1 MNAKTNYIL
10 VGLFVLGLG
19 AAFIGV
25 LLWLSAG
32 GPGKHYDKY
41 IVYMTESV
49 SGLSK
54 DAGVKYRGV
63 DVGRVRDIS
72 LDPTNPERVRL
83 LLDIEEGTPIKVDT
97 VATLETQGLTGLA
110 SINLSGG
117 SKDALPLRASKDGQ
131 YPVIPSRPS
140 LLGRLDQ
147 SVSKLIENLI
157 ETSNRLNHLLDHGN
171 QDAVSNTLKHFETI
185 SAHLADNMNTV
196 STAMNDFAA
205 TMRNVRQ
212 ASGDLPK
219 LVKQAR
225 DGAAAM
231 KHMADELAATGVAL
245 RKRVDAG
252 GKDMQRFASQT
263 LPQAQA
269 MVEEL
274 RLAAENLRRM
284 SEQLQRNP
292 SVLIYGAP
300 KPAPGPG
307 E

>member
-1 MNAKTNYIL
+1 MNAKVNYIL
-10 VGLFVLGLG
+10 VGLFVLVLG

-41 IVYMTESV
+41 VVYMTESV

-63 DVGRVRDIS
+63 DVGRVRGIS
-72 LDPTNPERVRL
+72 LDPANPERVRL

-117 SKDALPLRASKDGQ
+117 SKDALPLRTKNGDQ

-171 QDAVSNTLKHFETI
+171 QDALTNTLKHFETI
-185 SAHLADNMNTV
+185 SANLAGKMKTV
-196 STAMNDFAA
+196 SAAMDDMAA
-205 TMRNVRQ
+205 TMHNVRR

-219 LVKQAR
+219 LVAQANE
-225 DGAAAM
+225 GAVAI
-231 KHMADELAATGVAL
+231 KRMADELTAAGVAL

-252 GKDMQRFASQT
+252 GKNVQRFADQT

>member
-1 MNAKTNYIL
+1 MNAKVNYIL

-19 AAFIGV
+19 AAFIGA

-32 GPGKHYDKY
+32 GPGKHYDHY
-41 IVYMTESV
+41 VVYMTESV

-54 DAGVKYRGV
+54 DAAVKYRGV

-117 SKDALPLRASKDGQ
+117 SKDAAPLTPKNGQ
-131 YPVIPSRPS
+131 EYAVIPSRPS

-147 SVSKLIENLI
+147 SVSKLIENLT

-171 QDAVSNTLKHFETI
+171 QKAVSNTLKHFETI
-185 SAHLADNMNTV
+185 SRGLAAKMQTV
-196 STAMNDFAA
+196 SAAMDDFAA
-205 TMRNVRQ
+205 TMRNVRV

-219 LVKQAR
+219 LMAQAR
-225 DGAAAM
+225 EGAAAL
-231 KHMADELAATGVAL
+231 KNMADQLAATGVAL
-245 RKRVDAG
+245 RKRVNASGDRVQ
-252 GKDMQRFASQT
+252 KFANET

-269 MVEEL
+269 TVEEL

-284 SEQLQRNP
+284 SEQLERNP
-292 SVLIYGAP
+292 SILIYGAP